1 VRLRGKGRGV
11 GENATDRT
19 RSASVSI
26 FPAVHLFEMTMML
39 ASTTFMSVPMFFLPY
54 PSHLH
59 SVQAT
64 VPIVLIFETSKP
76 TWCVMDVTHLISL
89 ENFTPLCRARIKKS
103 IEHFGWLY
111 KKKVIVENL
120 RECGQWIL
128 KDR

>member
-1 VRLRGKGRGV
+1 MRLIGRGPV
-11 GENATDRT
+11 RISST
-19 RSASVSI
+19 
-26 FPAVHLFEMTMML
+26 FPALHLFYMTMTL
-39 ASTTFMSVPMFFLPY
+39 ASTTFMSVPMFSSRY

-59 SVQAT
+59 SVEAK
-64 VPIVLIFETSKP
+64 VPVVLIFSTLKP
-76 TWCVMDVTHLISL
+76 TWWVMDDMHFVSL
-89 ENFTPLCRARIKKS
+89 ENIAPLCRSKMKKN